1 MKCKIMKTVLFALA
15 TTTAISSAQSFVS
28 LDPTPASGPLT
39 GTLDGVGLTY
49 SAPDQPS
56 APGGALMSILNFDAS
71 SVVWSPSA
79 STVDL
84 ANHRLTPMNTGTPH
98 VLTFSS
104 PVLDPVIHV
113 TGIDST
119 STLLFTDAFTYEAG
133 TLTSKVGN
141 TLTAQANGGTSA
153 SLKFSGVFNSLTW
166 SHTATNNDGLAYT
179 FSGSN
184 AIPEPSGMALIG
196 LGAIGVFL
204 RRKR

>member
-1 MKCKIMKTVLFALA
+1 MKTILFALA
-15 TTTAISSAQSFVS
+15 ATTVVSNAQSFAAFLNPS
-28 LDPTPASGPLT
+28 PTPGQLD
-39 GTLDGVGLTY
+39 GMLDGVGLTY
-49 SAPDQPS
+49 SAPDDPAS
-56 APGGALMSILNFDAS
+56 GGGLIALYNFDAS
-71 SVVWSPSA
+71 SIVWSPA
-79 STVDL
+79 ATTVDL
-84 ANHRLTPMNTGTPH
+84 ANHRLTPSNTGTPH

-133 TLTSKVGN
+133 TLTTKVGN

-166 SHTATNNDGLAYT
+166 SHTATNLDGLAYT

-196 LGAIGVFL
+196 LGAIGFFL